1 MDTKIKIGDTVKIM
15 DDGET
20 YTSYETAAK
29 TMKLKN
35 WKSERFPSN
44 SYRYGNVYKVVGTFE
59 RPQMYDLLGITNGI
73 EDFVIGDK
81 GVELIS
87 SGTPLIPEKAK
98 VPQLFNINNL
108 YPYTDIAE

>member
-1 MDTKIKIGDTVKIM
+1 VDE
-15 DDGET
+15 GEM

-29 TMKLKN
+29 TMQLKN
-35 WKSERFPSN
+35 WKSEYFPSIR
-44 SYRYGNVYKVVGTFE
+44 YRYGNVYKVVGTFE
-59 RPQMYDLLGITNGI
+59 RPRTGDGILGITNGI

-87 SGTPLIPEKAK
+87 SAPPVIPEKAK
-98 VPQLFNINNL
+98 GPQLFDINNL